1 MKRIFVMGLA
11 VLFLCLSSVAQAD
24 NKPRV
29 LGDEDIVVSGT
40 TVYTL
45 TPTSGAISG
54 LITIQGDAV
63 RWKGHTTNPGITNGG
78 FLYAGDYLYLGS
90 PYQLSNFGAIL
101 SSGGSGT
108 TIYVIYYGP
117 SD

>member
-1 MKRIFVMGLA
+1 MKRIFVLGLA

-29 LGDEDIVVSGT
+29 LGDEDIAVSGT

-45 TPTSGAISG
+45 TPTSGAVSAF
-54 LITIQGDAV
+54 ITIQGDAV
-63 RWKGHTTNPGITNGG
+63 RWKGHTTDPAADNGG
-78 FLYAGDYLYLGS
+78 FLYAGDYLYLDS

>member
-11 VLFLCLSSVAQAD
+11 VLFLCLSSVVQAD

-45 TPTSGAISG
+45 TPTSGAVSA
-54 LITIQGDAV
+54 LITIQGDPV
-63 RWKGHTTNPGITNGG
+63 RWKGHTTDPETTNGAL
-78 FLYAGDYLYLGS
+78 LYSGDYLFLDS
-90 PYQLSNFGAIL
+90 PYQLSNFGAIM
-101 SSGGSGT
+101 SSGGSGV